1 MPAFGIKNIIFIL
14 VFLGAIGFFIYSC
27 SNLIKYLKV
36 AKKKDDRFDNVG
48 ERLKR
53 VWTIAFAQSKLLRDP
68 VAGIL
73 HFLIFWGFVLFI
85 VAVIETIIQ
94 GFYTPFNLEFLGGFY
109 LIISIVHEV
118 FAVLVI
124 LSVIYSLY
132 RRFIIKVPRLEVDKS
147 GKIDAAFILLM
158 IMFVCI
164 TMLGQ
169 YASGIAMNGFTTGE
183 HEIRPISAALSSI
196 MFTDGSRAPFFYE
209 FFWWAHILIILAFLN
224 FLPYSKHLHVLS
236 SIPNVY
242 FSNLEPD
249 RNTLKKLNL
258 EDESAEQFGNSD
270 IEHFSWKQLLDGY
283 SCTECGRCTA
293 VCPAN
298 IVGKTLSPRK
308 IIVDIRKRTEEKAPL
323 LAAGNNDEGIFG
335 KTLVHDY
342 ISDKELWQC
351 TTCMACVQECPV
363 MIEHID
369 SIVDMRRYLVLS
381 ESQFPSNLNNVFKSL
396 ETNFTPWA
404 FNPADRAEWAEGL
417 NVKTMA
423 EDKNTEYL
431 FWVGCAGSFD
441 DRYKKVSRAF
451 ASLMQKAGVNFRILG
466 TEEKCNGDTARR
478 LGNEYLAQ
486 MMMMENVETLNNY
499 GVKKIVTACP
509 HCYHSLKNEYKQFGG
524 NFEVKHHTELI
535 NELIENEK
543 IKLNGTAETNKVTYH
558 DSCYLGRY
566 NDVYNPPRRALSKI
580 ASVDLVEMERNKS
593 RGYCCGAG
601 GGRMFLEDE
610 EGGRINEERT
620 REAIETNA
628 STIAS
633 ACPFCMTMMT
643 DGVKHF
649 EKTEKISVK
658 DIAEIVLE
666 NSN

>member
-183 HEIRPISAALSSI
+183 HEIRPISAALSRI
-196 MFTDGSRAPFFYE
+196 MFTDGSSAPFFYE